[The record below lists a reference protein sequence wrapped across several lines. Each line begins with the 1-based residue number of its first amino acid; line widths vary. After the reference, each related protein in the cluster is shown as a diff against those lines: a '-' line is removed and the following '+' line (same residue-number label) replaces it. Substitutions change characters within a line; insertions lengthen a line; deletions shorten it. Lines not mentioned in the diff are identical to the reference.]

1 MFDFDREHAYH
12 VMYNLGHTDPRKG
25 NKMNDIALE
34 TIDGTVELPA
44 DATPGIAPEV
54 EAGEA
59 NDTVYV
65 QDEAFS
71 EDEVR

>member
-1 MFDFDREHAYH
+1 
-12 VMYNLGHTDPRKG
+12 
-25 NKMNDIALE
+25 MNDIALE

-59 NDTVYV
+59 NDTVFV